1 MARIGFRTWSGRIAA
16 DRLNALPA
24 ALLETM
30 FYLQDSKPQLSCQCA
45 RLSEFADLFDQRSN
59 ISRELVD
66 LSQEGNEF
74 PKPPS
79 SSAAIT
85 SAKPSHWLLRPAAPP
100 VIEMAGFCPCLPCL
114 FPVDRN
120 GRFCQPQIPAY
131 RFGIDHLLARNSS
144 LRSSTTVQAVNRCL
158 KDFDEL
164 SRVAGLMELF

>member
-1 MARIGFRTWSGRIAA
+1 LFRTWSGRIAA

-100 VIEMAGFCPCLPCL
+100 VIEMARFVCVSPACFPAIEMVGFASRRYRRTVSGLITYSLAIRRC
-114 FPVDRN
+114 DH
-120 GRFCQPQIPAY
+120 PQSPK
-131 RFGIDHLLARNSS
+131 L
-144 LRSSTTVQAVNRCL
+144 
-158 KDFDEL
+158 
-164 SRVAGLMELF
+164 